1 MALPQTTIGGLPAAT
16 SPALSDVTVWD
27 NGTTTSK
34 ITGTQLQTLLGGGGG
49 SQEVTG
55 GADYALTTS
64 YAAVQ
69 GPGAAPA
76 QLTLRAG
83 VYDLVA
89 VVPITAG
96 STAGDEY
103 DVELWDATNSALIV
117 QGMPKNLASSYKDG
131 VVLLKRFS
139 CSGTTVV
146 QVRAKNATGT
156 RGTINAVVSFVG
168 PLVAGYGASGV
179 TVDAS
184 YTDSSYVAAN
194 AVDSDPITSRWTT
207 FPPGNLPCWW
217 RAQLA
222 SPATVT
228 QYVLGGYSGDGA
240 SGYPTAWTFQ
250 GSNDGSTWTTLDTQS
265 TTLSAGENTFNI
277 SNTTA
282 YAYYRIDITAGTDNY
297 AQLTDV
303 KMYTSGTT
311 APILVLKATGANA
324 VGGSYA
330 LPVLSSFTPTY
341 GESVS
346 VTLTGSG
353 FTGATGVSFNG
364 TAGTSVVVVS
374 DTEITVTSPASFTNG
389 PISVATPG
397 GTAVSYA
404 NFTNTQSYPTSG
416 LVAHWG
422 FDDGSGSV
430 AVDDS
435 GNGHNLSLNGIYS
448 WSTTDKKRGSGSWN
462 PSNSGDTYGVAGGVS
477 LGTNFTVAAWAKFTS
492 YTGPYGSVI
501 FAWHQSYGGFQLGAL
516 AGSGS
521 PFGGF
526 WYSPGG
532 TSYGVTSTVNFDNS
546 WHHHALTYDGSNVIY
561 YIDGA
566 VMNSISYSSGFGISD
581 SNFLVGGAWD
591 SGDRRSLNG
600 FIDEGLLYSRAL
612 SAGEIASLAT

>member
-346 VTLTGSG
+346 VTITGRG

-374 DTEITVTSPASFTNG
+374 DTEITVTSPASFSDG
-389 PISVATPG
+389 PISVTNPA
-397 GTAVSYA
+397 GTAVSVGNYYA
-404 NFTNTQSYPTSG
+404 TAIPGTFTFTGAGSSDFNGVYGPTARAAGSDGGQACTGYWLNDSDNTHVHISDPGVGCWVLTNQPDVYACPNIYKNTT
-416 LVAHWG
+416 
-422 FDDGSGSV
+422 GSGVGDVSNAWTTILGSSPAPS
-430 AVDDS
+430 AV
-435 GNGHNLSLNGIYS
+435 Y
-448 WSTTDKKRGSGSWN
+448 N
-462 PSNSGDTYGVAGGVS
+462 P
-477 LGTNFTVAAWAKFTS
+477 
-492 YTGPYGSVI
+492 
-501 FAWHQSYGGFQLGAL
+501 
-516 AGSGS
+516 
-521 PFGGF
+521 
-526 WYSPGG
+526 
-532 TSYGVTSTVNFDNS
+532 
-546 WHHHALTYDGSNVIY
+546 
-561 YIDGA
+561 
-566 VMNSISYSSGFGISD
+566 
-581 SNFLVGGAWD
+581 
-591 SGDRRSLNG
+591 
-600 FIDEGLLYSRAL
+600 
-612 SAGEIASLAT
+612 